1 MSMQSSDAAEQVV
14 KIYLEGVEVALKISG
29 EATKNIV
36 AAIYA
41 IAKDKNR
48 TKGKVRLTNMLKSG
62 KDLKIFSI
70 KKYELEKF
78 SKEAK
83 RYGVLYCALLDK
95 KNKDT
100 DDVVDI
106 MVRSE
111 DAPKVNRIVERF
123 KFASL
128 DIANLSSSIGSK
140 EEHFKENNEP
150 KSEED
155 LLVEELLNKQDKEKN
170 KDNQQEL
177 PSTGTEEDNQLEHSL
192 KQQPTENN
200 IIEVKPNSKE
210 EVRDNNTEIKIEQ
223 KHSVRAEL
231 QSIKKQ
237 IESANISVPIT
248 EINKEKEVKNKK
260 TKHSKSM
267 KKSKLAKHLNT
278 KKRKGDKYFER

>member
-1 MSMQSSDAAEQVV
+1 M
-14 KIYLEGVEVALKISG
+14 
-29 EATKNIV
+29 
-36 AAIYA
+36 
-41 IAKDKNR
+41 
-48 TKGKVRLTNMLKSG
+48 
-62 KDLKIFSI
+62 
-70 KKYELEKF
+70 
-78 SKEAK
+78 
-83 RYGVLYCALLDK
+83 
-95 KNKDT
+95 
-100 DDVVDI
+100 
-106 MVRSE
+106 
-111 DAPKVNRIVERF
+111 
-123 KFASL
+123 
-128 DIANLSSSIGSK
+128 
-140 EEHFKENNEP
+140 
-150 KSEED
+150 
-155 LLVEELLNKQDKEKN
+155 LNKQDKEKN

-248 EINKEKEVKNKK
+248 EINKEKEVNNKK